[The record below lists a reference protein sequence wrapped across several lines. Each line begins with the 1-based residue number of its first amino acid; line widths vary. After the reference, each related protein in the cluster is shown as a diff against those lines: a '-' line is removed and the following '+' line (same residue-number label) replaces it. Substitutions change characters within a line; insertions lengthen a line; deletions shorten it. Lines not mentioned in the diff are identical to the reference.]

1 MPELGIA
8 LETITVTFHT
18 GMARRW
24 SDVRMLREPA
34 GVTLF
39 LDARRVVHVP
49 AQTIAYLEW
58 TLAEDTPTDPAG

>member
-1 MPELGIA
+1 MSELGIA
-8 LETITVTFHT
+8 VDSITVTFHT

-39 LDARRVVHVP
+39 LDAQRVVHVP
-49 AQTIAYLEW
+49 TPTIAYLEW
-58 TLAEDTPTDPAG
+58 TLVEGAPDAPGS